1 MSLSEERKDG
11 QEGRETKMEAMLV
24 ERDDIRIESKAKVS
38 TKGQVVIPI
47 EIRRALGISDD
58 GNQEV
63 IFTLRKDGTL
73 CVEKVEEVDVEE
85 LFSRFEGR
93 VEKGYVLDKGAAWE
107 ERAEEVLSKKK
118 LGIYSLEEQE

>member
-24 ERDDIRIESKAKVS
+24 ERDEIRIESKAKVS
-38 TKGQVVIPI
+38 IKGQFVIPI
-47 EIRRALGISDD
+47 EIRRAIGISDD

-93 VEKGYVLDKGAAWE
+93 VEKGYVLDKQAAWE
-107 ERAEEVLSKKK
+107 ERAEEVVSKKK